1 MAMQA
6 RELTVPGA
14 FEFTPQQFGDDRG
27 RFLEWFKASEF
38 EAATGAP
45 MPDLR
50 QANCS
55 VSAAGVLRGVHYTL
69 TPPGQA
75 KYVTCVRGAFL
86 DVIVDLRRESP
97 TFGTWDS
104 VLLDDVDRRAVY
116 LPAGLG
122 HAILSL
128 EDQSTVMYLCSLE
141 YSPDLDRDLDAFDPD
156 LAIEWPT
163 TGRDGTPLEYVR
175 SGKDAVAPSLREAF
189 TGLSRPHSRGA

>member
-1 MAMQA
+1 MGVQA
-6 RELTVPGA
+6 RGLTVPGA

-38 EAATGAP
+38 EAATGSP
-45 MPDLR
+45 MPELQ

-69 TPPGQA
+69 NPPGQA

-86 DVIVDLRRESP
+86 DVIVDLRRDSA

-128 EDQSTVMYLCSLE
+128 EDQSTVMYLCSSE
-141 YSPDLDRDLDAFDPD
+141 YAPDLDREIDAFDPD
-156 LAIEWPT
+156 LAIDWPT
-163 TGRDGTPLEYVR
+163 TGRDGAALHYVR
-175 SGKDAVAPSLREAF
+175 SAKDGAAPSLREAF
-189 TGLSRPHSRGA
+189 GGA